1 MKRFHDPM
9 VQGLALA
16 AIALLL
22 ALAGVSWLTLAGSD
36 RLLFPELARTALA
49 EATDARRKIDDA
61 VALGIP
67 VAKLVGVDKLYETMK
82 QSDDDIVFIAITSGE
97 RTLFEEGGHPG
108 QIEHLAAMPDAE
120 PRRDG
125 LAPQQSMRDGYLLT
139 TLPFE
144 NGTFHLGHDGKA
156 LNKPLF
162 DNLID
167 GGVIALVSGLLAF
180 EVMLLVV
187 VFNVIRPAETLAVAL
202 RAIANGRSGDAG
214 AIRLNGAIGA
224 IHRRVV
230 RLTGWP
236 EPKGRERGEA
246 PLVSVRL
253 LAFLFV
259 FAEELGRSFLPVY
272 AGEFAAATPGLDPTL
287 ATGVVV
293 GLHMSAVA
301 VVMPFATLFYSRLGR
316 TRLYA
321 LGALIASA
329 GLVGTGLAG
338 SYWELL
344 AWRAVSAAGYATTFV
359 ACQGFVI
366 ENTKSTNRAS
376 GTAMMVGGIT
386 LADICGPA
394 FGGVLA
400 ERFGQGQ
407 TYVFAALV
415 AGLAAV
421 IVTRLMAGAPRR
433 SDGEAPRGIK
443 LRDFAVAFANRRLA
457 MQLVFAAIPAKV
469 LLTGFLYYLLPVT
482 LIGNGWREADVGRI
496 VMLYGVVMLL
506 GGPLFGR
513 LTDRLQNHGAV
524 VAAGAV
530 LAALPLLAFSVLQDS
545 MLLIASLIAVLALG
559 CGQAMSIS
567 AQVSMVVSM
576 ASDADVRQG
585 QAPQLTVLR
594 FVERFGGGFGPMV
607 AAPLAKAFD
616 STWAIAILGAYAAA
630 SALIYIALMV
640 RRTAEGAR

>member
-1 MKRFHDPM
+1 MKRLHDPM
-9 VQGLALA
+9 VQGLAVA

-49 EATDARRKIDDA
+49 EATDAQRKVDAA

-67 VAKLVGVDKLYETMK
+67 IEKLVGVDKLYEAMK
-82 QSDDDIVFIAITSGE
+82 KSDDDIVFIAITSGG
-97 RTLFEEGGHPG
+97 RTLFEEGDHPG
-108 QIEHLAAMPDAE
+108 QIERLAAIPDAPLRE
-120 PRRDG
+120 G

-139 TLPFE
+139 TLPLHS
-144 NGTFHLGHDGKA
+144 GAFHLGHDGKA
-156 LNKPLF
+156 LSKPLF

-187 VFNVIRPAETLAVAL
+187 VFNVIRPAETLAAAL
-202 RAIANGRSGDAG
+202 RAIANGRSDEAG
-214 AIRLNGAIGA
+214 AFRLNGAIGA
-224 IHRRVV
+224 IQQRII
-230 RLTGWP
+230 RLAGCP
-236 EPKGRERGEA
+236 EPKARERGRA
-246 PLVSVRL
+246 PLASVRL

-272 AGEFAAATPGLDPTL
+272 AGEFAVATPGLDPTF

-293 GLHMSAVA
+293 GLHMSVVA
-301 VVMPFATLFYSRLGR
+301 VVMPFATLLYPRLGR

-366 ENTKSTNRAS
+366 ENTQSTNRAS

-415 AGLAAV
+415 AGLAAL

-433 SDGEAPRGIK
+433 SDGEAPRAIK
-443 LRDFAVAFANRRLA
+443 LRDFAVAFASRRLA

-496 VMLYGVVMLL
+496 VMLYGVVMLV

-530 LAALPLLAFSVLQDS
+530 LAALPLLAFSVLPNS

-567 AQVSMVVSM
+567 AQVSMVVGM

-585 QAPQLTVLR
+585 HAPQLTVLR

-616 STWAIAILGAYAAA
+616 STWAIVILGAYATTC
-630 SALIYIALMV
+630 ALIYVALMV
-640 RRTAEGAR
+640 RRTAEGTR